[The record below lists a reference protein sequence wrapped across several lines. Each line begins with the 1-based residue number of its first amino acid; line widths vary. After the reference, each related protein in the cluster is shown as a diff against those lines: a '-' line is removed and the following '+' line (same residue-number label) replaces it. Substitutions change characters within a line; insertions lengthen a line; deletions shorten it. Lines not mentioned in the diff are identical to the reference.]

1 MISFSFQIQKEQMSL
16 TGIPLQSSKQSGEYS
31 RRKSRVLRLA
41 AETLCF
47 HFWNRPNPLKNAKD
61 RDVNWD
67 VKQNAHGNWWRQPSI
82 FDIIYGV
89 VIAKRLRTMDM
100 ISLHDIQKSYGSH
113 QVLKNVDLAVRQ
125 GEIYGLIGK
134 KGAGKTT
141 IFKIILGMTGF

>member
-47 HFWNRPNPLKNAKD
+47 HFGNRPNPLKNAKD

-89 VIAKRLRTMDM
+89 VNAKRLRTMDM

-134 KGAGKTT
+134 KARVKPQFSRLFSG
-141 IFKIILGMTGF
+141 